1 MIMSIIIKPRHFM
14 PTEYN
19 DFTVTVG
26 GDNKK
31 ITENSLSTRTQSVSL
46 LGACPYKSTY
56 SNLTISV
63 QK

>member
-1 MIMSIIIKPRHFM
+1 M